1 VAFYCLAGKS
11 SLVEAIDWVLSD
23 FLSRSSKRQCQQS
36 AELRSFSISAEEQM
50 LVEVEI
56 GHPKISHRSL
66 IVRQWFS
73 QNKLYRTCSLVDR
86 DETRA
91 TKSTDI
97 HGNESIQQVL
107 SQFMVFTNSIE
118 RIVLKQSDSVIAH
131 SAPLVLLKYLERVI
145 GTDKIEQRSQI
156 HLQNASET
164 RRKQT
169 NLLLAV
175 GGTQEFLDLQQEVV
189 DTITYLDTEMIQIEQ
204 ATAEINSLSA
214 RRLMASTEQ
223 IDRRIATVN
232 SEISGLEMQNSDI
245 GTEKQRLTGISTGI
259 EEVGKLRSHENK
271 RLDGQCRSSKA
282 KIRKYEAVELQLA
295 VELKDQQKKLKGYQQ
310 LRTRLSDSMS
320 TKADRTMD
328 ADLQQANTTIR
339 AVQRRIMDL
348 LHISGDIHDRRIDR
362 LIKEFI
368 SIDLETR
375 TSQETINNALKEIT
389 DRISALQTSLTNCEI
404 AHEHETQRR
413 DASRK
418 QLQSIRQTYQED
430 HQRLQTV
437 TVQIEQ
443 AQGELHKLHCR
454 LRALQ
459 DHRSSKFT
467 SQHMRR
473 CSLLLSSN
481 SNQRGIIG
489 MLCDCFRPFDLAA
502 DGCALRTALGPALTN
517 VIVARERRDALK
529 VSKDCKRNQ
538 LNGLVIDIVSEIR
551 LPKSETPL
559 AVPNVRKAIDCV
571 EIHETAATRA
581 IYRRLGSWVVF
592 QGTAAQA
599 AKYLAGKRLGYNLV
613 SQDGCIFSKD
623 GEIKK
628 SLRLQPKTAVD
639 MTPWPS
645 VRGLGNHESEI
656 DADMQLQSVQS
667 IHALIDGAA
676 DQLET
681 LKTTQAE
688 IIQHIIL
695 RENDIHQLEN
705 SLRATEVSVA
715 AADSEVRTIKSKLA
729 QSGDEE
735 HSLTKHL
742 QEEIEVGSTSKLT
755 AVGNILG
762 GCIQIN
768 DAESQNSLLDMISEL
783 TDQHILVETYRAQIK

>member
-1 VAFYCLAGKS
+1 
-11 SLVEAIDWVLSD
+11 
-23 FLSRSSKRQCQQS
+23 
-36 AELRSFSISAEEQM
+36 M

-66 IVRQWFS
+66 ILRQWFS
-73 QNKLYRTCSLVDR
+73 QNKLFRTCSLVDR
-86 DETRA
+86 DEERVI
-91 TKSTDI
+91 KSTDI
-97 HGNESIQQVL
+97 QGSESIQQVL
-107 SQFMVFTNSIE
+107 SQFMVFTNSTE

-169 NLLLAV
+169 NLLLTVA
-175 GGTQEFLDLQQEVV
+175 GTQEFLDLQQEVV
-189 DTITYLDTEMIQIEQ
+189 DTITYLETEMIKIEQ
-204 ATAEINSLSA
+204 ATTEINSLSA

-223 IDRRIATVN
+223 IGRRIANVN
-232 SEISGLEMQNSDI
+232 SEISGLEKQNFDL
-245 GTEKQRLTGISTGI
+245 GAEKQRLTGVSTGI
-259 EEVGKLRSHENK
+259 EEVVKLRSHENK
-271 RLDGQCRSSKA
+271 RLDGQWRSSKA
-282 KIRKYEAVELQLA
+282 KFRRCEAVELQLA
-295 VELKDQQKKLKGYQQ
+295 TELKDQQKKLKGYQQ
-310 LRTRLSDSMS
+310 LWTRLSNSVS
-320 TKADRTMD
+320 SSEADQAMD
-328 ADLQQANTTIR
+328 ADLQLANTTIQ

-348 LHISGDIHDRRIDR
+348 LYISDDIHDCQIDR
-362 LIKEFI
+362 LTKEFI
-368 SIDLETR
+368 CVDLETR

-389 DRISALQTSLTNCEI
+389 DRISALQASLVNCEI
-404 AHEHETQRR
+404 AHEHEIQKR
-413 DASRK
+413 DKSRK
-418 QLQSIRQTYQED
+418 QLQSIRQTYEED
-430 HQRLQTV
+430 HQRKQTV
-437 TVQIEQ
+437 TAQIEQ
-443 AQGELHKLHCR
+443 AEGELHKLHCR
-454 LRALQ
+454 LRAMQ
-459 DHRSSKFT
+459 DHESSKFT
-467 SQHMRR
+467 SQQMRR
-473 CSLLLSSN
+473 CSLLLSNN
-481 SNQRGIIG
+481 SNHRGIIG
-489 MLCDCFRPFDLAA
+489 MLCDCFRPIDLAA

-517 VIVARERRDALK
+517 VIVVRERIDALK
-529 VSKDCKRNQ
+529 VSKDCKRNR

-559 AVPNVRKAIDCV
+559 ASPNVRKALDCV
-571 EIHETAATRA
+571 EIHETAATYA

-592 QGTAAQA
+592 QGPAAQA

-645 VRGLGNHESEI
+645 VRGLGNHESGK
-656 DADMQLQSVQS
+656 DADMHLESIQS
-667 IHALIDGAA
+667 IHDLIEGAA

-705 SLRATEVSVA
+705 SLRATELSVA

-729 QSGDEE
+729 QSVDEE
-735 HSLTKHL
+735 HSLTKRL
-742 QEEIEVGSTSKLT
+742 QEEIEAASTSKLT

-762 GCIQIN
+762 ESTHVE
-768 DAESQNSLLDMISEL
+768 DAESQHGLLDMISEL